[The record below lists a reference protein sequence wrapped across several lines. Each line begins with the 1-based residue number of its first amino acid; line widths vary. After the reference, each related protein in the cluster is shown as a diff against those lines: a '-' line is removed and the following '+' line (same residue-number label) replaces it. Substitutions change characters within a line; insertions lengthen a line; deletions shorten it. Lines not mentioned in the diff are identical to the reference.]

1 MRAEPGARPARHYFE
16 RATTGA
22 CDPQTKAGLRD
33 RALPVLAFA
42 GAFRRSELVAPSWS
56 PSTWPTSSRFPMGLR
71 ILDRS
76 SKTDQEAAGKR
87 KPLPYGSDPATCPV
101 GTLAAWLSA
110 AEVRRVRCSGPS
122 TATTRFSPVCLAISR
137 WL

>member
-1 MRAEPGARPARHYFE
+1 
-16 RATTGA
+16 
-22 CDPQTKAGLRD
+22 
-33 RALPVLAFA
+33 
-42 GAFRRSELVAPSWS
+42 
-56 PSTWPTSSRFPMGLR
+56 MGLR